1 MNLLERLDIPAPAAG
16 VKGLSRP
23 NVRGARIRQE
33 FRSFSI
39 TATST
44 EGTPVDDDVDRR
56 LRLGGGGGVVGAVGD
71 AAVDVGIRR
80 GYGQVEVAVESAAD
94 RDSRKILNW
103 LEVKVTEPAVA
114 MSAWLS

>member
-23 NVRGARIRQE
+23 NGQRRANTTGTSLIQHHRDVDRGN
-33 FRSFSI
+33 
-39 TATST
+39 
-44 EGTPVDDDVDRR
+44 PVDDDVDRR

-94 RDSRKILNW
+94 RESRKILNW